1 MSLCEYGSLS
11 IFLLSF
17 VRKVDN
23 LKLFKFIFITKKTKR
38 LCLKAPLSLGTIQ
51 RWMYFVAQRLWLN
64 EGIPCFL
71 SRTIANAGIKSASMV
86 REDQSLL
93 SPSAVEWRD
102 RTLDSLS
109 WFTSDCRVENLTYC
123 AAPTIAKEKNKGE
136 LGVNY
141 LDHIS
146 CL

>member
-1 MSLCEYGSLS
+1 M
-11 IFLLSF
+11 
-17 VRKVDN
+17 
-23 LKLFKFIFITKKTKR
+23 KLFKFIFITKKTKR

-71 SRTIANAGIKSASMV
+71 SRTIANAGVKSASMV

-109 WFTSDCRVENLTYC
+109 WFTSDCRVVNLTYC